1 MRCKFALHCC
11 FDNAMMNIL
20 SVCIRT
26 FDSWR
31 LRFHLLRQLQAR
43 STFRLA
49 LLASCSDHKCPDAVA
64 KDQRAAVCPMCKKTF
79 ALVGEG
85 NDESISILWNR
96 HISSG
101 CTGRSQK
108 PRCPVKGC
116 KEKLT
121 ELNTFDCKKCKQKV
135 CMKHRF
141 EDAHLCQEAQ
151 KQSSRSRYNFWSSS
165 SASTKPSAQA
175 SKADA
180 PKSTGNGKWPCGR
193 CGQCSK
199 CEASKGGVGD
209 QWACPACTLSNP
221 ANGMKCGACGAARP
235 STGATAPRE
244 SRREWKCTRYV
255 QLVKL
260 AFALPPPIRFSA
272 TAGFT

>member
-1 MRCKFALHCC
+1 MANFTDVGAPCSDPYCNQSDFLPFTCDCC
-11 FDNAMMNIL
+11 NRVFCLDH
-20 SVCIRT
+20 
-26 FDSWR
+26 F
-31 LRFHLLRQLQAR
+31 QYK
-43 STFRLA
+43 
-49 LLASCSDHKCPDAVA
+49 DHKCPDAVA

-244 SRREWKCTRYV
+244 SRREWKCTRCHSNNPDNIHRCASCNQKPDTNCTV
-255 QLVKL
+255 Q
-260 AFALPPPIRFSA
+260 
-272 TAGFT
+272 